1 VHPAATKN
9 AESIITGSGTNRGAD
24 ASGLGAGMVVIAGI
38 VFGAAV
44 GGGIGYLSDR
54 LALGLMIGGT
64 IGLVLGFYLLYIQY
78 FKPR

>member
-1 VHPAATKN
+1 
-9 AESIITGSGTNRGAD
+9 
-24 ASGLGAGMVVIAGI
+24 MVVIAGI